1 MICELCGREGKTER
15 HHVFFGRANRKL
27 SEKYN
32 MVACLCPDCHQYGAQ
47 AVHRCRSTDLLLKI
61 EYQRRFEEE
70 HTREEFVRVFGRN
83 YIDENT
89 SKDIPHSV

>member
-27 SEKYN
+27 SEKYK

-47 AVHRCRSTDLLLKI
+47 AVHRCRSTDLFLRV
-61 EYQRRFEEE
+61 EYQQRFEEE
-70 HTREEFVRVFGRN
+70 HTREEFRKIFGKS
-83 YIDENT
+83 YL
-89 SKDIPHSV
+89 